1 MRDPVQRNVPP
12 RPGGGGTAAEGPG
25 PKAEPSGVT
34 GTMSIGEVLG
44 ILKPEFPDITV
55 SKIRF
60 LEGAGL
66 VQPDRS
72 ASGYRKFSED
82 DVARLRFVLR
92 AQRDQYLP
100 LRVIRQRLA
109 DLEEVGGLA
118 AKGAP
123 ATEPGMGTDPDAHGA
138 RAPGATAG
146 GAAPGAAAGRAAP
159 GTAAGGAAPGAAVG
173 SVAPGA
179 GQGGAAP
186 GAVPG
191 GPVPGEAP
199 GDQAASGGPVP
210 GGAPGGQAAS
220 SGSVPAAGRGAA
232 QGVADA
238 EGAAGAGG
246 AAAAGAVAGAGGAA
260 GAAAAGGQP
269 ARPGGGVF
277 GAAPPSDAQF
287 TRDELCRAAGA
298 TVEQL
303 LELESFGLV
312 SARGSGERGAWY
324 GGDDLVLLRL
334 ARELGDYGLEARHL
348 RMYKLFAERE
358 AALFEQVVAPLVRQR
373 NPEARARARDTIDAL
388 AELGGRMRD
397 LALRT
402 AVHGMADTRDPHR

>member
-12 RPGGGGTAAEGPG
+12 RPGGGGGDAARSGP
-25 PKAEPSGVT
+25 PAEQSGAT

-109 DLEEVGGLA
+109 DLEQVGGLDA
-118 AKGAP
+118 SGAP
-123 ATEPGMGTDPDAHGA
+123 AGSPPVQGG
-138 RAPGATAG
+138 PGASVEESPGAG
-146 GAAPGAAAGRAAP
+146 AEPAAAAPADPTPGDPAPTPLQTGAGVAGAQQGRAA
-159 GTAAGGAAPGAAVG
+159 GM
-173 SVAPGA
+173 
-179 GQGGAAP
+179 
-186 GAVPG
+186 
-191 GPVPGEAP
+191 
-199 GDQAASGGPVP
+199 
-210 GGAPGGQAAS
+210 
-220 SGSVPAAGRGAA
+220 
-232 QGVADA
+232 
-238 EGAAGAGG
+238 
-246 AAAAGAVAGAGGAA
+246 
-260 GAAAAGGQP
+260 
-269 ARPGGGVF
+269 F
-277 GAAPPSDAQF
+277 GAPPSDAQF

-298 TVEQL
+298 TADQL
-303 LELESFGLV
+303 IELESFGLV

-334 ARELGDYGLEARHL
+334 ARELADYGLEARHL

-373 NPEARARARDTIDAL
+373 NPEARARARDTIEAL
-388 AELGGRMRD
+388 AQLGGRMRD
-397 LALRT
+397 LALRS
-402 AVHGMADTRDPHR
+402 AVHGLAESRDPHR

>member
-12 RPGGGGTAAEGPG
+12 RPGGGGGEAPGPG
-25 PKAEPSGVT
+25 RKAGQADAT

-109 DLEEVGGLA
+109 DLEKVGDLDAKGGLPPDPTSQPDP
-118 AKGAP
+118 GAP
-123 ATEPGMGTDPDAHGA
+123 AAAGPPGS
-138 RAPGATAG
+138 
-146 GAAPGAAAGRAAP
+146 GAAGVAAAGAAGAAGTGSRAA
-159 GTAAGGAAPGAAVG
+159 GSRAAGSGVAGPGVAGPGA
-173 SVAPGA
+173 PRA
-179 GQGGAAP
+179 G
-186 GAVPG
+186 
-191 GPVPGEAP
+191 
-199 GDQAASGGPVP
+199 ASGT
-210 GGAPGGQAAS
+210 GAP
-220 SGSVPAAGRGAA
+220 
-232 QGVADA
+232 
-238 EGAAGAGG
+238 AAGAGG
-246 AAAAGAVAGAGGAA
+246 AGAA
-260 GAAAAGGQP
+260 VTDAPAGGQ
-269 ARPGGGVF
+269 AGRATGAAF
-277 GAAPPSDAQF
+277 AAAPPSDAQF

-334 ARELGDYGLEARHL
+334 ARELADYGLEARHL

-373 NPEARARARDTIDAL
+373 NPEARTRARDTIEAL
-388 AELGGRMRD
+388 AQLGGRMRD
-397 LALRT
+397 LALRS
-402 AVHGMADTRDPHR
+402 AVHGLADTRDSHR

>member
-1 MRDPVQRNVPP
+1 
-12 RPGGGGTAAEGPG
+12 
-25 PKAEPSGVT
+25 
-34 GTMSIGEVLG
+34 MSIGEVLG

-66 VQPDRS
+66 VQPERS

-109 DLEEVGGLA
+109 DLEQVGGLA

-123 ATEPGMGTDPDAHGA
+123 
-138 RAPGATAG
+138 
-146 GAAPGAAAGRAAP
+146 
-159 GTAAGGAAPGAAVG
+159 
-173 SVAPGA
+173 
-179 GQGGAAP
+179 
-186 GAVPG
+186 
-191 GPVPGEAP
+191 P
-199 GDQAASGGPVP
+199 GDPRAGPDV
-210 GGAPGGQAAS
+210 
-220 SGSVPAAGRGAA
+220 
-232 QGVADA
+232 
-238 EGAAGAGG
+238 GAGG
-246 AAAAGAVAGAGGAA
+246 AAAPPGAGPGAGPGGVAPGAGAAAAATAAGATGAGGAA
-260 GAAAAGGQP
+260 GAAAQP
-269 ARPGGGVF
+269 AWTAGGVF
-277 GAAPPSDAQF
+277 GGASPSDAQF

-303 LELESFGLV
+303 LALESFGLV

-324 GGDDLVLLRL
+324 GGDDLILLRL

-388 AELGGRMRD
+388 AQLGGRMRD
-397 LALRT
+397 LALRS
-402 AVHGMADTRDPHR
+402 AVHGLAETRDPRR

>member
-1 MRDPVQRNVPP
+1 
-12 RPGGGGTAAEGPG
+12 
-25 PKAEPSGVT
+25 
-34 GTMSIGEVLG
+34 MSIGEVLA

-100 LRVIRQRLA
+100 LRVIRQRLS
-109 DLEEVGGLA
+109 DLDKVGGLDA
-118 AKGAP
+118 AGRGEGA
-123 ATEPGMGTDPDAHGA
+123 
-138 RAPGATAG
+138 GATAG
-146 GAAPGAAAGRAAP
+146 GGEPGSTG
-159 GTAAGGAAPGAAVG
+159 
-173 SVAPGA
+173 
-179 GQGGAAP
+179 
-186 GAVPG
+186 
-191 GPVPGEAP
+191 
-199 GDQAASGGPVP
+199 
-210 GGAPGGQAAS
+210 
-220 SGSVPAAGRGAA
+220 
-232 QGVADA
+232 
-238 EGAAGAGG
+238 
-246 AAAAGAVAGAGGAA
+246 VAGAGGRGA
-260 GAAAAGGQP
+260 GAADAAEAGGTGAAGPG
-269 ARPGGGVF
+269 AAGTGAVGDGGGVGSSGRGVAGAF

-298 TVEQL
+298 SVDQL

-334 ARELGDYGLEARHL
+334 ARELADYGLEARHL

-388 AELGGRMRD
+388 AQLGGRMRD
-397 LALRT
+397 LALRS
-402 AVHGMADTRDPHR
+402 AVHGLAETRDPHR

>member
-1 MRDPVQRNVPP
+1 MRDPVQRNTPP
-12 RPGGGGTAAEGPG
+12 RPSGGGEAAGSGRP
-25 PKAEPSGVT
+25 AERSDAT

-100 LRVIRQRLA
+100 LRVIRQRLT
-109 DLEEVGGLA
+109 DLEQVGGLDPS
-118 AKGAP
+118 GAP
-123 ATEPGMGTDPDAHGA
+123 LGAAGPDAGA
-138 RAPGATAG
+138 RGQGGPGRSGQEAAG
-146 GAAPGAAAGRAAP
+146 SGAAGSGAVGAGPAEAGAGAAGTGAAR
-159 GTAAGGAAPGAAVG
+159 TAAGA
-173 SVAPGA
+173 
-179 GQGGAAP
+179 
-186 GAVPG
+186 
-191 GPVPGEAP
+191 
-199 GDQAASGGPVP
+199 
-210 GGAPGGQAAS
+210 
-220 SGSVPAAGRGAA
+220 
-232 QGVADA
+232 
-238 EGAAGAGG
+238 GAAGAIG
-246 AAAAGAVAGAGGAA
+246 AGTGTGMAGAQPGRAA
-260 GAAAAGGQP
+260 
-269 ARPGGGVF
+269 GVF
-277 GAAPPSDAQF
+277 GAPPSDAQL

-298 TVEQL
+298 TADQL

-334 ARELGDYGLEARHL
+334 ARELADYGLQARHL

-373 NPEARARARDTIDAL
+373 NPEARTRARDTIEAL
-388 AELGGRMRD
+388 AHLGGRMRD
-397 LALRT
+397 LALRS
-402 AVHGMADTRDPHR
+402 AVHGLAESRDPHR

>member
-12 RPGGGGTAAEGPG
+12 RPGGGGAAAEGPG
-25 PKAEPSGVT
+25 REGPGREAEQSAVT

-66 VQPDRS
+66 VQPERS

-109 DLEEVGGLA
+109 DLEQVGGLA
-118 AKGAP
+118 AKGAL
-123 ATEPGMGTDPDAHGA
+123 PGDPRAGPDAGA
-138 RAPGATAG
+138 G
-146 GAAPGAAAGRAAP
+146 
-159 GTAAGGAAPGAAVG
+159 GTAAPPGAD
-173 SVAPGA
+173 PGA
-179 GQGGAAP
+179 G
-186 GAVPG
+186 PG
-191 GPVPGEAP
+191 GL
-199 GDQAASGGPVP
+199 
-210 GGAPGGQAAS
+210 
-220 SGSVPAAGRGAA
+220 
-232 QGVADA
+232 
-238 EGAAGAGG
+238 AAGAGG
-246 AAAAGAVAGAGGAA
+246 AGVAQGAGAGAGGAA
-260 GAAAAGGQP
+260 GAAAQP
-269 ARPGGGVF
+269 AWTAGGVF
-277 GAAPPSDAQF
+277 GGASPSDAQF

-324 GGDDLVLLRL
+324 GGDDLILLRL

-388 AELGGRMRD
+388 AQLGGRMRD
-397 LALRT
+397 LALRS
-402 AVHGMADTRDPHR
+402 AVHGLAETRDPHR

>member
-1 MRDPVQRNVPP
+1 MRDPVQRNTPP
-12 RPGGGGTAAEGPG
+12 RSDGGGEAVG
-25 PKAEPSGVT
+25 SGQPAGQSGAT

-100 LRVIRQRLA
+100 LRVIRQRLT
-109 DLEEVGGLA
+109 DLERVGGLDAGGAPPVQGGPGPSVEESPGAGAEPA
-118 AKGAP
+118 AAAQAGPAPGAP
-123 ATEPGMGTDPDAHGA
+123 APTPVPAGA
-138 RAPGATAG
+138 GIG
-146 GAAPGAAAGRAAP
+146 GAQPGRAA
-159 GTAAGGAAPGAAVG
+159 
-173 SVAPGA
+173 
-179 GQGGAAP
+179 
-186 GAVPG
+186 
-191 GPVPGEAP
+191 
-199 GDQAASGGPVP
+199 
-210 GGAPGGQAAS
+210 
-220 SGSVPAAGRGAA
+220 
-232 QGVADA
+232 
-238 EGAAGAGG
+238 
-246 AAAAGAVAGAGGAA
+246 
-260 GAAAAGGQP
+260 
-269 ARPGGGVF
+269 GVF
-277 GAAPPSDAQF
+277 GAPPSDAQF

-298 TVEQL
+298 TADQL
-303 LELESFGLV
+303 IELESFGLV

-334 ARELGDYGLEARHL
+334 ARELADYGLEARHL

-373 NPEARARARDTIDAL
+373 NPEARTRARDTIEAL
-388 AELGGRMRD
+388 AQLGGRMRD
-397 LALRT
+397 LALRS
-402 AVHGMADTRDPHR
+402 AVHGLAESRDPHR

>member
-1 MRDPVQRNVPP
+1 MRDPGQRSVQP
-12 RPGGGGTAAEGPG
+12 RPGGGGRAATGPG
-25 PKAEPSGVT
+25 QRAEQTGAT

-100 LRVIRQRLA
+100 LRVIRQRLS
-109 DLEEVGGLA
+109 DLEQIGGIDA
-118 AKGAP
+118 QGGVPGSGAGP
-123 ATEPGMGTDPDAHGA
+123 A
-138 RAPGATAG
+138 
-146 GAAPGAAAGRAAP
+146 AAAG
-159 GTAAGGAAPGAAVG
+159 AGAEG
-173 SVAPGA
+173 
-179 GQGGAAP
+179 
-186 GAVPG
+186 
-191 GPVPGEAP
+191 
-199 GDQAASGGPVP
+199 P
-210 GGAPGGQAAS
+210 GGAGVTGA
-220 SGSVPAAGRGAA
+220 GGRGA
-232 QGVADA
+232 D
-238 EGAAGAGG
+238 GAAGAGT
-246 AAAAGAVAGAGGAA
+246 GAA
-260 GAAAAGGQP
+260 GAAGAAETAGGAGAAGAAVG
-269 ARPGGGVF
+269 AGRGVAGAF

-298 TVEQL
+298 SADQL

-334 ARELGDYGLEARHL
+334 ARELADYGLEARHL

-358 AALFEQVVAPLVRQR
+358 AALFEQVVAPMVRQR
-373 NPEARARARDTIDAL
+373 NPEARARARDTIEAL
-388 AELGGRMRD
+388 ARLGGRMRD
-397 LALRT
+397 LALRS
-402 AVHGMADTRDPHR
+402 AVHGLADTRDPHR

>member
-12 RPGGGGTAAEGPG
+12 RPGGGGGDAAG
-25 PKAEPSGVT
+25 SGKQARQSGAT

-100 LRVIRQRLA
+100 LRVIRQRLT
-109 DLEEVGGLA
+109 DLEQVGGLEGT
-118 AKGAP
+118 GA
-123 ATEPGMGTDPDAHGA
+123 GDQGGSGA
-138 RAPGATAG
+138 G
-146 GAAPGAAAGRAAP
+146 
-159 GTAAGGAAPGAAVG
+159 
-173 SVAPGA
+173 APGA
-179 GQGGAAP
+179 GSGAGPGGAGAGSP
-186 GAVPG
+186 GAG
-191 GPVPGEAP
+191 GPGAGASAARTAGAGTAGAGAAGADAAGTGALGALASGAGTTEAAGAGATGTLRPTGPEAP
-199 GDQAASGGPVP
+199 GPSGA
-210 GGAPGGQAAS
+210 GAPGSPGA
-220 SGSVPAAGRGAA
+220 GAAGAEVPGAS
-232 QGVADA
+232 
-238 EGAAGAGG
+238 GAAGAG
-246 AAAAGAVAGAGGAA
+246 AAGSVTAA
-260 GAAAAGGQP
+260 GQP
-269 ARPGGGVF
+269 ARGAGGGF
-277 GAAPPSDAQF
+277 AAAPPSDAQF
-287 TRDELCRAAGA
+287 TRDELCRAAG
-298 TVEQL
+298 TSVDQL

-312 SARGSGERGAWY
+312 SARGSGDRGAWY

-334 ARELGDYGLEARHL
+334 ARELADYGLEARHL

-373 NPEARARARDTIDAL
+373 NPEARARARDTIEAL
-388 AELGGRMRD
+388 AQLGGRMRD
-397 LALRT
+397 LALRS
-402 AVHGMADTRDPHR
+402 AVHGLADTRDSHR

>member
-1 MRDPVQRNVPP
+1 
-12 RPGGGGTAAEGPG
+12 
-25 PKAEPSGVT
+25 
-34 GTMSIGEVLG
+34 MSIGEVLG

-72 ASGYRKFSED
+72 ASGYRKFSEE

-109 DLEEVGGLA
+109 DLEQVGGL
-118 AKGAP
+118 
-123 ATEPGMGTDPDAHGA
+123 EA
-138 RAPGATAG
+138 RGGPAPG
-146 GAAPGAAAGRAAP
+146 
-159 GTAAGGAAPGAAVG
+159 
-173 SVAPGA
+173 
-179 GQGGAAP
+179 
-186 GAVPG
+186 
-191 GPVPGEAP
+191 
-199 GDQAASGGPVP
+199 
-210 GGAPGGQAAS
+210 
-220 SGSVPAAGRGAA
+220 PAAGPRSAA
-232 QGVADA
+232 EPG
-238 EGAAGAGG
+238 
-246 AAAAGAVAGAGGAA
+246 
-260 GAAAAGGQP
+260 P
-269 ARPGGGVF
+269 ARPREASAPASPVGTPGPDRQPQRPAAVAFGV
-277 GAAPPSDAQF
+277 APPSDAQF

-303 LELESFGLV
+303 LQLESFGLV

-334 ARELGDYGLEARHL
+334 ARELADYGLEARHL

-373 NPEARARARDTIDAL
+373 NPEARARARDTIEVL
-388 AELGGRMRD
+388 AQLGGRMRD
-397 LALRT
+397 LALRS
-402 AVHGMADTRDPHR
+402 AVHGLADTRDLHR

>member
-1 MRDPVQRNVPP
+1 MRDPVQRNMPP
-12 RPGGGGTAAEGPG
+12 RPGGGDADAPGPG
-25 PKAEPSGVT
+25 RQAGESGIS

-100 LRVIRQRLA
+100 LRVIRQRLT
-109 DLEEVGGLA
+109 DLDEVGGLA
-118 AKGAP
+118 ARV
-123 ATEPGMGTDPDAHGA
+123 E
-138 RAPGATAG
+138 AG
-146 GAAPGAAAGRAAP
+146 SGPEGGSGPAAAGGEVPGGAGAGPGAGPAQGAGAERGVAASPGAVSGVAP
-159 GTAAGGAAPGAAVG
+159 GDGPLQQAHAGGGVAGSGAAVG
-173 SVAPGA
+173 QPG
-179 GQGGAAP
+179 
-186 GAVPG
+186 
-191 GPVPGEAP
+191 
-199 GDQAASGGPVP
+199 
-210 GGAPGGQAAS
+210 
-220 SGSVPAAGRGAA
+220 R
-232 QGVADA
+232 
-238 EGAAGAGG
+238 AGG
-246 AAAAGAVAGAGGAA
+246 G
-260 GAAAAGGQP
+260 
-269 ARPGGGVF
+269 F

-334 ARELGDYGLEARHL
+334 ARELADYGLEARHL

-388 AELGGRMRD
+388 AQLGGRMRD
-397 LALRT
+397 LALRS
-402 AVHGMADTRDPHR
+402 AVHGLADTRDPHR

>member
-12 RPGGGGTAAEGPG
+12 RPGGGGSEAPGPG
-25 PKAEPSGVT
+25 RKAGPVDAA

-82 DVARLRFVLR
+82 DIARLRFVLR

-109 DLEEVGGLA
+109 DLEQAGDLDARGGLPLDPTA
-118 AKGAP
+118 RPDQGAP
-123 ATEPGMGTDPDAHGA
+123 
-138 RAPGATAG
+138 
-146 GAAPGAAAGRAAP
+146 PGAAA
-159 GTAAGGAAPGAAVG
+159 AAGQRA
-173 SVAPGA
+173 GA
-179 GQGGAAP
+179 GSP
-186 GAVPG
+186 G
-191 GPVPGEAP
+191 
-199 GDQAASGGPVP
+199 S
-210 GGAPGGQAAS
+210 
-220 SGSVPAAGRGAA
+220 
-232 QGVADA
+232 
-238 EGAAGAGG
+238 GAAGAGAG
-246 AAAAGAVAGAGGAA
+246 TDVARAADGDGAGAGGA
-260 GAAAAGGQP
+260 GAAMTDAPAGGQ
-269 ARPGGGVF
+269 AGRATGAGF
-277 GAAPPSDAQF
+277 AAAPPSDAQF

-334 ARELGDYGLEARHL
+334 ARELADYGLEARHL

-373 NPEARARARDTIDAL
+373 NPEARTRARDTIEAL
-388 AELGGRMRD
+388 AQLGGRMRD
-397 LALRT
+397 LALRS

>member
-12 RPGGGGTAAEGPG
+12 RPGGGGAAAEGPG
-25 PKAEPSGVT
+25 REGAGREGQPSGVT

-100 LRVIRQRLA
+100 LRVIRQRLT
-109 DLEEVGGLA
+109 DLEQVGGLA

-123 ATEPGMGTDPDAHGA
+123 PGEPGAPGAGTDPGA
-138 RAPGATAG
+138 ATAAPAGAGQGAGPGGSAPGGLAPDAGPGG
-146 GAAPGAAAGRAAP
+146 GAAPGGPAPDADAGAAGV
-159 GTAAGGAAPGAAVG
+159 GA
-173 SVAPGA
+173 
-179 GQGGAAP
+179 
-186 GAVPG
+186 
-191 GPVPGEAP
+191 
-199 GDQAASGGPVP
+199 
-210 GGAPGGQAAS
+210 
-220 SGSVPAAGRGAA
+220 
-232 QGVADA
+232 
-238 EGAAGAGG
+238 AAGAGG
-246 AAAAGAVAGAGGAA
+246 AAAA
-260 GAAAAGGQP
+260 QP
-269 ARPGGGVF
+269 ARPAGGVF
-277 GAAPPSDAQF
+277 GGAPPSDAQF

-303 LELESFGLV
+303 MELESFGLV

-388 AELGGRMRD
+388 AQLGGRMRD
-397 LALRT
+397 LALRS
-402 AVHGMADTRDPHR
+402 AVHGLAETRDPRR

>member
-1 MRDPVQRNVPP
+1 
-12 RPGGGGTAAEGPG
+12 
-25 PKAEPSGVT
+25 
-34 GTMSIGEVLG
+34 MSIGEVLG

-66 VQPDRS
+66 VQPERS

-109 DLEEVGGLA
+109 DLEQVGGLA

-123 ATEPGMGTDPDAHGA
+123 PGDPRAGPDVGT
-138 RAPGATAG
+138 G
-146 GAAPGAAAGRAAP
+146 GAAAPPGAG
-159 GTAAGGAAPGAAVG
+159 PGAG
-173 SVAPGA
+173 PGGVAPGA
-179 GQGGAAP
+179 GAA
-186 GAVPG
+186 
-191 GPVPGEAP
+191 
-199 GDQAASGGPVP
+199 AA
-210 GGAPGGQAAS
+210 AT
-220 SGSVPAAGRGAA
+220 
-232 QGVADA
+232 
-238 EGAAGAGG
+238 AAGAT
-246 AAAAGAVAGAGGAA
+246 GAGGAA
-260 GAAAAGGQP
+260 GAAAQP
-269 ARPGGGVF
+269 AWTAGGVF
-277 GAAPPSDAQF
+277 GGASPSDAQF

-303 LELESFGLV
+303 LALESFGLV

-324 GGDDLVLLRL
+324 GGDDLILLRL

-388 AELGGRMRD
+388 AQLGGRMRD
-397 LALRT
+397 LALRS
-402 AVHGMADTRDPHR
+402 AIHGLADTRDPHR

>member
-12 RPGGGGTAAEGPG
+12 RPGGGGGDAAG
-25 PKAEPSGVT
+25 SGKPAKQT
-34 GTMSIGEVLG
+34 GTGGTMSIGEVLG

-109 DLEEVGGLA
+109 DLEQVGGLEGKVPAGESGADGVGDRGGSGPA
-118 AKGAP
+118 ATAGPPESGTGAGVAGTGSAGAEGSAAGSPAAGTAATGAAGSPGAGAP
-123 ATEPGMGTDPDAHGA
+123 GAGAAGA
-138 RAPGATAG
+138 RAPGA
-146 GAAPGAAAGRAAP
+146 GAAEVSGAGAGTLGATGAGAP
-159 GTAAGGAAPGAAVG
+159 G
-173 SVAPGA
+173 APGA
-179 GQGGAAP
+179 GT
-186 GAVPG
+186 
-191 GPVPGEAP
+191 
-199 GDQAASGGPVP
+199 
-210 GGAPGGQAAS
+210 
-220 SGSVPAAGRGAA
+220 
-232 QGVADA
+232 
-238 EGAAGAGG
+238 
-246 AAAAGAVAGAGGAA
+246 GGAA
-260 GAAAAGGQP
+260 GSAAAVGQP
-269 ARPGGGVF
+269 ARGTGGGF
-277 GAAPPSDAQF
+277 AAAPPSDAQF

-298 TVEQL
+298 NVDQL

-334 ARELGDYGLEARHL
+334 ARELADYGLEARHL

-373 NPEARARARDTIDAL
+373 NPEARARARDTIETL
-388 AELGGRMRD
+388 AQLGGRMRD
-397 LALRT
+397 LALRS
-402 AVHGMADTRDPHR
+402 AVHGLAESRDPHR

>member
-12 RPGGGGTAAEGPG
+12 RPGGGGGEAPGPG
-25 PKAEPSGVT
+25 RRAGQADAT

-109 DLEEVGGLA
+109 DLEKVGDLDAKGGLPPDPTSQPDP
-118 AKGAP
+118 GAP
-123 ATEPGMGTDPDAHGA
+123 AAAGPPGS
-138 RAPGATAG
+138 
-146 GAAPGAAAGRAAP
+146 GAAGTGPAGA
-159 GTAAGGAAPGAAVG
+159 
-173 SVAPGA
+173 
-179 GQGGAAP
+179 
-186 GAVPG
+186 
-191 GPVPGEAP
+191 
-199 GDQAASGGPVP
+199 
-210 GGAPGGQAAS
+210 
-220 SGSVPAAGRGAA
+220 
-232 QGVADA
+232 
-238 EGAAGAGG
+238 GAAGAG
-246 AAAAGAVAGAGGAA
+246 AA
-260 GAAAAGGQP
+260 GAAGTGSRAAGAGAPRAGASGTGAPAAGAGPGGAGAAVTDATAGGQ
-269 ARPGGGVF
+269 AGRATGAAF
-277 GAAPPSDAQF
+277 AAAPPSDAQF

-334 ARELGDYGLEARHL
+334 ARELADYGLEARHL

-373 NPEARARARDTIDAL
+373 NPEARTRARDTIEAL
-388 AELGGRMRD
+388 AQLGGRMRD
-397 LALRT
+397 LALRS
-402 AVHGMADTRDPHR
+402 AVHGLADTRDRHR

>member
-1 MRDPVQRNVPP
+1 MRNPVQRSVPP
-12 RPGGGGTAAEGPG
+12 RPGGGGGEAAGPG
-25 PKAEPSGVT
+25 RKAEPSGAT

-109 DLEEVGGLA
+109 DLERVGGLD
-118 AKGAP
+118 AKDAQVPDPTTQPGQ
-123 ATEPGMGTDPDAHGA
+123 ATTPTQ
-138 RAPGATAG
+138 APGRAG
-146 GAAPGAAAGRAAP
+146 AGSPGAAPAGAGAA
-159 GTAAGGAAPGAAVG
+159 GT
-173 SVAPGA
+173 
-179 GQGGAAP
+179 
-186 GAVPG
+186 
-191 GPVPGEAP
+191 
-199 GDQAASGGPVP
+199 
-210 GGAPGGQAAS
+210 
-220 SGSVPAAGRGAA
+220 
-232 QGVADA
+232 
-238 EGAAGAGG
+238 GAAGAGTG
-246 AAAAGAVAGAGGAA
+246 TTGAGAGTAGA
-260 GAAAAGGQP
+260 GAATGGTAGSQTGR
-269 ARPGGGVF
+269 AT
-277 GAAPPSDAQF
+277 GAGFASAPPSDAQF
-287 TRDELCRAAGA
+287 TRDELCKAAGA

-324 GGDDLVLLRL
+324 EGDDLVMLRL
-334 ARELGDYGLEARHL
+334 ARELADYGLEARHL

-373 NPEARARARDTIDAL
+373 NPEARTRARDTIEAL
-388 AELGGRMRD
+388 AQLGGRMRD
-397 LALRT
+397 LALRS
-402 AVHGMADTRDPHR
+402 AVHGLADTRDPRR

>member
-1 MRDPVQRNVPP
+1 MRDPVQRNTPP
-12 RPGGGGTAAEGPG
+12 RSDGGGEAVG
-25 PKAEPSGVT
+25 SGQPAGQSGAT

-100 LRVIRQRLA
+100 LRVIRQRLT
-109 DLEEVGGLA
+109 DLERVGGLDASGAPPVQGGPGPSVEESPGAGAEPA
-118 AKGAP
+118 AAAQVGPAPGAP
-123 ATEPGMGTDPDAHGA
+123 APTPVPAGA
-138 RAPGATAG
+138 GIG
-146 GAAPGAAAGRAAP
+146 GAQPGRAA
-159 GTAAGGAAPGAAVG
+159 
-173 SVAPGA
+173 
-179 GQGGAAP
+179 
-186 GAVPG
+186 
-191 GPVPGEAP
+191 
-199 GDQAASGGPVP
+199 
-210 GGAPGGQAAS
+210 
-220 SGSVPAAGRGAA
+220 
-232 QGVADA
+232 
-238 EGAAGAGG
+238 
-246 AAAAGAVAGAGGAA
+246 
-260 GAAAAGGQP
+260 
-269 ARPGGGVF
+269 GVF
-277 GAAPPSDAQF
+277 GAPPSDAQF

-298 TVEQL
+298 TADQL
-303 LELESFGLV
+303 IELESFGLV

-334 ARELGDYGLEARHL
+334 ARELADYGLEARHL

-373 NPEARARARDTIDAL
+373 NPEARTRARDTIEAL
-388 AELGGRMRD
+388 AQLGGRMRD
-397 LALRT
+397 LALRS
-402 AVHGMADTRDPHR
+402 AVHGLAESRDPHR

>member
-12 RPGGGGTAAEGPG
+12 RPGGGGGEAPG
-25 PKAEPSGVT
+25 AGRKAGQTVAT

-109 DLEEVGGLA
+109 DLEQVGDLDAKGGL
-118 AKGAP
+118 P
-123 ATEPGMGTDPDAHGA
+123 LDPRSQPDQ
-138 RAPGATAG
+138 
-146 GAAPGAAAGRAAP
+146 GAASPGSGP
-159 GTAAGGAAPGAAVG
+159 
-173 SVAPGA
+173 PGA
-179 GQGGAAP
+179 GPAGAGPAGAGAP
-186 GAVPG
+186 RPG
-191 GPVPGEAP
+191 GSGTEAP
-199 GDQAASGGPVP
+199 
-210 GGAPGGQAAS
+210 
-220 SGSVPAAGRGAA
+220 
-232 QGVADA
+232 
-238 EGAAGAGG
+238 GAAGAGT
-246 AAAAGAVAGAGGAA
+246 AGAGAAGTGVSGTGAA
-260 GAAAAGGQP
+260 GAGAAAGGAGAAVTDAP
-269 ARPGGGVF
+269 AGGQAGRATGAAF
-277 GAAPPSDAQF
+277 SAAPPSDAQL

-324 GGDDLVLLRL
+324 GGDD
-334 ARELGDYGLEARHL
+334 LEARHL

-373 NPEARARARDTIDAL
+373 NPEARARARDTIEAL
-388 AELGGRMRD
+388 ARLGGRMRD
-397 LALRT
+397 LALRS
-402 AVHGMADTRDPHR
+402 AVHGLADPRDSHR

>member
-12 RPGGGGTAAEGPG
+12 RPGGGGADPTGPG
-25 PKAEPSGVT
+25 QAAEPSGAT

-100 LRVIRQRLA
+100 LRVIRQRLT

-118 AKGAP
+118 ARGGP
-123 ATEPGMGTDPDAHGA
+123 ADPV
-138 RAPGATAG
+138 AG
-146 GAAPGAAAGRAAP
+146 PDPGAAGQAPAGAGTGSGAGAGPGASPGAGAGSGAGRDAGSAAAAAQPGRAAV
-159 GTAAGGAAPGAAVG
+159 GG
-173 SVAPGA
+173 
-179 GQGGAAP
+179 
-186 GAVPG
+186 
-191 GPVPGEAP
+191 
-199 GDQAASGGPVP
+199 
-210 GGAPGGQAAS
+210 
-220 SGSVPAAGRGAA
+220 
-232 QGVADA
+232 
-238 EGAAGAGG
+238 
-246 AAAAGAVAGAGGAA
+246 
-260 GAAAAGGQP
+260 
-269 ARPGGGVF
+269 F

-334 ARELGDYGLEARHL
+334 ARELADYGLQARHL

-388 AELGGRMRD
+388 AQLGGRMRD
-397 LALRT
+397 LALRS
-402 AVHGMADTRDPHR
+402 AVHGLADSRDPHR

>member
-1 MRDPVQRNVPP
+1 MRDPVQRNVPS
-12 RPGGGGTAAEGPG
+12 RPGGGGDAAGPSRQTD
-25 PKAEPSGVT
+25 EPGT

-109 DLEEVGGLA
+109 ELEQVGGLEGKGPEAIGGGDAGAGSPA
-118 AKGAP
+118 AAADGGVAAGSASRATP
-123 ATEPGMGTDPDAHGA
+123 AGSPDAE
-138 RAPGATAG
+138 AG
-146 GAAPGAAAGRAAP
+146 PVPAGAAAGP
-159 GTAAGGAAPGAAVG
+159 
-173 SVAPGA
+173 
-179 GQGGAAP
+179 
-186 GAVPG
+186 PG
-191 GPVPGEAP
+191 G
-199 GDQAASGGPVP
+199 
-210 GGAPGGQAAS
+210 
-220 SGSVPAAGRGAA
+220 GS
-232 QGVADA
+232 
-238 EGAAGAGG
+238 GAAGAQPGR
-246 AAAAGAVAGAGGAA
+246 AAAGM
-260 GAAAAGGQP
+260 
-269 ARPGGGVF
+269 F
-277 GAAPPSDAQF
+277 GAPPSDAQF

-298 TVEQL
+298 TADQL
-303 LELESFGLV
+303 MELESFGLV
-312 SARGSGERGAWY
+312 SARGSGDRGAWY

-334 ARELGDYGLEARHL
+334 ARELADYGLEARHL

-373 NPEARARARDTIDAL
+373 NPEARARARDTIEAL
-388 AELGGRMRD
+388 AALGGRMRD
-397 LALRT
+397 LALRS
-402 AVHGMADTRDPHR
+402 AVHGLADARDAHR